1 MGSVIL
7 IVSFIAP
14 LSATRRSPQKT
25 GRDSDPRTRDD
36 QRMGKAVRERLSED
50 DAQILRLESPV
61 IKGHTG
67 KVMIVAPGSDGHA
80 LSIERVREQVGER
93 MAAFPRLSQRVE
105 EPRLRLGRPA
115 WVEAPEVD
123 LGWHVAEPDH
133 ADPLSDE
140 ELRRA
145 VGDLLS
151 ERLDHTRPLWRFD
164 ALPLTG
170 ERTALVGRIHHAMAD
185 GVSAIRLIAG
195 LLWDRDDKPASNT
208 NDHSTRSASGSSS
221 SAGAAHPV
229 PAPAAEAR
237 EARILVRLPAA
248 LWRELRP
255 GRDTKLDQ
263 HIGPAREV
271 AWSSFPLERLKRIE
285 HGAPEHV
292 TVNDVVLAVV
302 AGALRR
308 WLPQAGGIADDLR
321 VQCPVCLHAREEDA
335 AQVGNRD
342 SYMNLDLPI
351 SEADPATR
359 LRLINTETSER
370 KLDHDADTLY
380 AFFHALGRFRPLY
393 RGVTRI
399 TSGPREFALSVSNVP
414 GPRERPLVL
423 GHAVEQFSSFA
434 EPADRHALR
443 VSIVSLGG
451 ELAFGLCSDPD
462 AISGLDG
469 LRGALADSI
478 GELEGAV

>member
-1 MGSVIL
+1 
-7 IVSFIAP
+7 
-14 LSATRRSPQKT
+14 
-25 GRDSDPRTRDD
+25 
-36 QRMGKAVRERLSED
+36 
-50 DAQILRLESPV
+50 V

-67 KVMIVAPGSDGHA
+67 KVLIVAPGSGGRA
-80 LSIERVREQVGER
+80 LSVKRLRKQVGER
-93 MAAFPRLSQRVE
+93 MAAFPRLGQRVE
-105 EPRLRLGRPA
+105 EPRFGLGRPA
-115 WVEAPEVD
+115 WVDAPEVD
-123 LGWHVAEPDH
+123 LAWHVAEPQH

-151 ERLDHTRPLWRFD
+151 ERLDHTRPLWRLD

-170 ERTALVGRIHHAMAD
+170 ERVALVGRIHHAMAD

-195 LLWDRDDKPASNT
+195 LLWDEDDQPSPASPA
-208 NDHSTRSASGSSS
+208 RPAQ
-221 SAGAAHPV
+221 
-229 PAPAAEAR
+229 APATEAR
-237 EARILVRLPAA
+237 EARVVVGLPAA
-248 LWRELRP
+248 LRRELRR

-271 AWSSFPLERLKRIE
+271 AWTSFPLERLKRIE
-285 HGAPEHV
+285 HGAAERV

-302 AGALRR
+302 AGGLRR
-308 WLPQAGGIADDLR
+308 WLPQVGGIADDLR
-321 VQCPVCLHAREEDA
+321 VQCPVCLHAQEEDA
-335 AQVGNRD
+335 GQFGNRD
-342 SYMNLDLPI
+342 SFMNLDLPI
-351 SEADPATR
+351 SEPDPAAR
-359 LRLINTETSER
+359 LRMINTETSER

-393 RGVTRI
+393 RGVTRL

-414 GPRERPLVL
+414 GPRQRPLIL
-423 GHAVEQFSSFA
+423 GHSVEQFSSFA

-443 VSIVSLGG
+443 VSIISLGG

-462 AISGLDG
+462 AITDLDG

-478 GELEGAV
+478 AELEVAV

>member
-1 MGSVIL
+1 V
-7 IVSFIAP
+7 
-14 LSATRRSPQKT
+14 
-25 GRDSDPRTRDD
+25 
-36 QRMGKAVRERLSED
+36 GKATRERLSQD

-67 KVMIVAPGSDGHA
+67 KVLIVAPGSDGSA
-80 LSIERVREQVGER
+80 LSVDGLREQVGAR
-93 MAAFPRLSQRVE
+93 MAAFPRLAQRVE
-105 EPRLRLGRPA
+105 EPRLGFGRPA

-123 LGWHVAEPDH
+123 LRWHVAEPGH

-151 ERLDHTRPLWRFD
+151 ERLDHSRPLWRLD

-170 ERTALVGRIHHAMAD
+170 ERVALVGRIHHAMAD
-185 GVSAIRLIAG
+185 GVSAIRLLSG
-195 LLWDRDDKPASNT
+195 LLWDENGVPPPAK
-208 NDHSTRSASGSSS
+208 AQQPG
-221 SAGAAHPV
+221 
-229 PAPAAEAR
+229 PAAETHPPSPPPPASETR
-237 EARILVRLPAA
+237 LLVRLPAA
-248 LWRELRP
+248 FWRELRP

-271 AWSSFPLERLKRIE
+271 AWTSFPLERLKRIE
-285 HGAPEHV
+285 HGAGESV

-302 AGALRR
+302 SGGLRR
-308 WLPQAGGIADDLR
+308 WLPRAGGIADDLR

-335 AQVGNRD
+335 QLGNRD
-342 SYMNLDLPI
+342 SFMNLDLPI
-351 SEADPATR
+351 SEPDPVAR
-359 LRLINTETSER
+359 LRRINTETNER

-393 RGVTRI
+393 RGVTRL

-414 GPRERPLVL
+414 GPRQRPLVL

-443 VSIVSLGG
+443 LSIVSLGG
-451 ELAFGLCSDPD
+451 ELAFGLCSDPE
-462 AISGLDG
+462 AISDLDG

-478 GELEGAV
+478 GELEVAV

>member
-1 MGSVIL
+1 
-7 IVSFIAP
+7 
-14 LSATRRSPQKT
+14 
-25 GRDSDPRTRDD
+25 
-36 QRMGKAVRERLSED
+36 MGKGTRERLSQD

-67 KVMIVAPGSDGHA
+67 KVLIVAPGSDGAA
-80 LSIERVREQVGER
+80 LSIERLREQVGER
-93 MAAFPRLSQRVE
+93 IAAFPRLAQRVE
-105 EPRLRLGRPA
+105 EPRFRLGRPA
-115 WVEAPEVD
+115 WVKAPEVD
-123 LGWHVAEPDH
+123 LSWHIAEPGH

-140 ELRRA
+140 ELRQA

-151 ERLDHTRPLWRFD
+151 ERLDHTRPLWRLD

-170 ERTALVGRIHHAMAD
+170 ERVALVGRIHHAMAD
-185 GVSAIRLIAG
+185 GVSAIRLLAG
-195 LLWDRDDKPASNT
+195 LLWDADGEPAPRPTQPQAQVPAKP
-208 NDHSTRSASGSSS
+208 DGSS
-221 SAGAAHPV
+221 G
-229 PAPAAEAR
+229 PAAAEAR

-255 GRDTKLDQ
+255 SRDTKLDQ

-285 HGAPEHV
+285 HGAAERV

-308 WLPQAGGIADDLR
+308 WLPQAGGVAEDLR
-321 VQCPVCLHAREEDA
+321 VQCPVCLHAREEDTGGM
-335 AQVGNRD
+335 GNRD
-342 SYMNLDLPI
+342 SFMNLDLPI
-351 SEADPATR
+351 SEPDPATR
-359 LRLINTETSER
+359 LRQISSETIER

-393 RGVTRI
+393 RGVTRL
-399 TSGPREFALSVSNVP
+399 TTGPREFALSVSNVP
-414 GPRERPLVL
+414 GPRHRPLVL

-443 VSIVSLGG
+443 VSVVSLGG

-462 AISGLDG
+462 AISDLDG

-478 GELEGAV
+478 GELEVMV

>member
-1 MGSVIL
+1 
-7 IVSFIAP
+7 
-14 LSATRRSPQKT
+14 
-25 GRDSDPRTRDD
+25 
-36 QRMGKAVRERLSED
+36 MGKATGEQLSQD

-67 KVMIVAPGSDGHA
+67 KVLIAAPGSDGQA
-80 LSIERVREQVGER
+80 LSVSRLRDQVSER

-115 WVEAPEVD
+115 WVQAPEVD
-123 LGWHVAEPDH
+123 LGWHIAEPEH
-133 ADPLSDE
+133 ADALSDE

-151 ERLDHTRPLWRFD
+151 ERLDHTRPLWRLD

-170 ERTALVGRIHHAMAD
+170 ERVALVGRIHHAMAD

-195 LLWDRDDKPASNT
+195 LLWDPEGEAAS
-208 NDHSTRSASGSSS
+208 
-221 SAGAAHPV
+221 P
-229 PAPAAEAR
+229 PAARSPATAPSSEAPRKQPDAHDAR
-237 EARILVRLPAA
+237 EARIMVRLPAA
-248 LWRELRP
+248 LRRELRR

-271 AWSSFPLERLKRIE
+271 AWTSFPLERLKRIE

-302 AGALRR
+302 AGGLRR
-308 WLPQAGGIADDLR
+308 WLPQVGGIADDLK
-321 VQCPVCLHAREEDA
+321 VQCPVCLHAQEEA
-335 AQVGNRD
+335 EGQLGNRD
-342 SYMNLDLPI
+342 SFMNLDLPI

-359 LRLINTETSER
+359 LQLINTETSER
-370 KLDHDADTLY
+370 KLEHDADSLY

-393 RGVTRI
+393 RGVTRL

-414 GPRERPLVL
+414 GPRQRPVVL
-423 GHAVEQFSSFA
+423 GHTIEQFSSFA

-443 VSIVSLGG
+443 ISVISLGG
-451 ELAFGLCSDPD
+451 ELAFGLCSDPE
-462 AISGLDG
+462 AISDLDG
-469 LRGALADSI
+469 LPGALADSI
-478 GELEGAV
+478 GELEVAV

>member
-1 MGSVIL
+1 
-7 IVSFIAP
+7 
-14 LSATRRSPQKT
+14 
-25 GRDSDPRTRDD
+25 
-36 QRMGKAVRERLSED
+36 MGKGTRERLSQD
-50 DAQILRLESPV
+50 DAQILRLESQV

-67 KVMIVAPGSDGHA
+67 KVMIVAPGSDGSA
-80 LSIERVREQVGER
+80 LSVERLREQVAQR
-93 MAAFPRLSQRVE
+93 MAAFPRLGQRVE

-123 LGWHVAEPDH
+123 LAWHIAEPDH

-151 ERLDHTRPLWRFD
+151 ERLDHTRPLWRLD

-195 LLWDRDDKPASNT
+195 LLWDVEVQAPQHAPPKPSAPSTKPSHPGGEAKPAQPS
-208 NDHSTRSASGSSS
+208 
-221 SAGAAHPV
+221 
-229 PAPAAEAR
+229 AAEAD

-271 AWSSFPLERLKRIE
+271 AWTSFPLERLKRIE
-285 HGAPEHV
+285 HGAGDGT

-302 AGALRR
+302 AGGLRR
-308 WLPQAGGIADDLR
+308 WLPQTGGIADDLR

-335 AQVGNRD
+335 GQLGNRD
-342 SYMNLDLPI
+342 SFMNLDLPI
-351 SEADPATR
+351 SEADPAAR

-414 GPRERPLVL
+414 GPRQRPLVL
-423 GHAVEQFSSFA
+423 DHAIEQFSSFA

-451 ELAFGLCSDPD
+451 ELAFGLCSDPE
-462 AISGLDG
+462 AISDLDG

-478 GELEGAV
+478 GELEVAV

>member
-1 MGSVIL
+1 ML
-7 IVSFIAP
+7 YPP
-14 LSATRRSPQKT
+14 LTGRN
-25 GRDSDPRTRDD
+25 GRDSGARGRHD
-36 QRMGKAVRERLSED
+36 QGMGKGRRERLSQD
-50 DAQILRLESPV
+50 DAQILRLESPA

-67 KVMIVAPGSDGHA
+67 KVLIVAPGSDGRA
-80 LSIERVREQVGER
+80 LSVKRLRDQVGER

-105 EPRLRLGRPA
+105 ERRLGLGRPA
-115 WVEAPEVD
+115 WVDAPGLD
-123 LGWHVAEPDH
+123 LDWHLAEPDH

-185 GVSAIRLIAG
+185 GVSAIRLVSG
-195 LLWDRDDKPASNT
+195 LLWDPDTDAPLHPAGEAPAERSKPGSPAG
-208 NDHSTRSASGSSS
+208 SARP
-221 SAGAAHPV
+221 AG
-229 PAPAAEAR
+229 AAEAR
-237 EARILVRLPAA
+237 EARIVVRLPGA

-255 GRDTKLDQ
+255 GADSDLDR
-263 HIGPAREV
+263 HIGLAREV
-271 AWSSFPLERLKRIE
+271 AWTTFPLVRLKRIE
-285 HGAPEHV
+285 HGAGDGV

-302 AGALRR
+302 AGGLRR
-308 WLPQAGGIADDLR
+308 WMGGGNGSPHDLR
-321 VQCPVCLHAREEDA
+321 VQCPVCLHAREEA
-335 AQVGNRD
+335 EAQLGNRD
-342 SYMNLDLPI
+342 SFMNLDLPI
-351 SEADPATR
+351 SEPDPAAR
-359 LRLINTETSER
+359 LRMINTETSER

-393 RGVTRI
+393 RGVTRL

-414 GPRERPLVL
+414 GPRQRPLML
-423 GHAVEQFSSFA
+423 GHAIEQFSSFA

-443 VSIVSLGG
+443 VSILSLGG
-451 ELAFGLCSDPD
+451 ELAFGLCSDPE
-462 AISGLDG
+462 AITGLDG

>member
-1 MGSVIL
+1 MISGM
-7 IVSFIAP
+7 P
-14 LSATRRSPQKT
+14 TAT
-25 GRDSDPRTRDD
+25 
-36 QRMGKAVRERLSED
+36 RERLSQD

-67 KVMIVAPGSDGHA
+67 KVMVVAPGPDGRA
-80 LSIERVREQVGER
+80 LSVERLRDQVGER
-93 MAAFPRLSQRVE
+93 MAAFPRLRQRVE
-105 EPRLRLGRPA
+105 EPRLPLGRPA
-115 WVEAPEVD
+115 WVDAPDMD
-123 LGWHVAEPDH
+123 LTWHVAEPDR
-133 ADPLSDE
+133 AEPLSDE

-151 ERLDHTRPLWRFD
+151 ERLDHTRPLWRLD

-170 ERTALVGRIHHAMAD
+170 DRLALVGRIHHAMAD
-185 GVSAIRLIAG
+185 GVSAIRLLSG
-195 LLWDRDDKPASNT
+195 LLWDEGGAPPRGSAHAAARAPSEAGG
-208 NDHSTRSASGSSS
+208 HSQPTG
-221 SAGAAHPV
+221 
-229 PAPAAEAR
+229 
-237 EARILVRLPAA
+237 EARILIRLPAA
-248 LWRELRP
+248 FWRELRP

-285 HGAPEHV
+285 RGATERV

-302 AGALRR
+302 AGALRH
-308 WLPQAGGIADDLR
+308 WLPKAGGIAEDLR

-335 AQVGNRD
+335 GQLGNRD
-342 SYMNLDLPI
+342 SFMNLDLPI
-351 SEADPATR
+351 SEPDPAAR

-370 KLDHDADTLY
+370 KLEHDADTLY

-393 RGVTRI
+393 RGVTRL
-399 TSGPREFALSVSNVP
+399 TSGPREFALSISNVP
-414 GPRERPLVL
+414 GPRQRPLIL

-462 AISGLDG
+462 AISDLDG
-469 LRGALADSI
+469 LRDALAESI